1 MRVLSRYYQISQD
14 WNICATTTTQGIEY
28 YIFPDWSKLATLKIW
43 TDAAGQIL
51 FSLSAGNATMPT
63 LASFNRFHK
72 VSLKLFLGS
81 YFMWITQ

>member
-1 MRVLSRYYQISQD
+1 MYMQLLP
-14 WNICATTTTQGIEY
+14 QGMEY

-72 VSLKLFLGS
+72 VSC
-81 YFMWITQ
+81 

>member
-1 MRVLSRYYQISQD
+1 MQLLP
-14 WNICATTTTQGIEY
+14 QGMEY

-51 FSLSAGNATMPT
+51 FSLSAGSATMPT

-72 VSLKLFLGS
+72 VSC
-81 YFMWITQ
+81 